1 MLVTDGLL
9 FAAWFAAEDEGL
21 MKEEDLQRVDGSVTP
36 SMGSSRR
43 WLMRLGVALSLRPED
58 LGDSDVKAVQED
70 KSEVYSSSSESDINV
85 IRKSSILNL
94 CLLLFPTPF
103 ERHCQ
108 HECFGTGLP
117 PAESR
122 RDVFVGKKNEKC
134 GGTEERSQTALVPS
148 RTRGSKNRQTSKLFT
163 SSLNLVTVRIEW
175 KNSQLSKLFAH
186 ERTTNLTTK
195 TKVRGSPVTLST
207 CPVSA

>member
-108 HECFGTGLP
+108 HEC
-117 PAESR
+117 
-122 RDVFVGKKNEKC
+122 
-134 GGTEERSQTALVPS
+134 Q
-148 RTRGSKNRQTSKLFT
+148 
-163 SSLNLVTVRIEW
+163 
-175 KNSQLSKLFAH
+175 
-186 ERTTNLTTK
+186 
-195 TKVRGSPVTLST
+195 
-207 CPVSA
+207 